1 MKINLHRPYYCDT
14 LGIDDPDGVIRGIY
28 VGGCV
33 DERNSWSCWEGAS
46 SHAHNHTKNE
56 WYGWACFLLPADVLT
71 PTGKMTAA
79 LAHEIAH
86 LMCPDQLH
94 TRAWKRTLATMG
106 FASEITR
113 CGFKAVR

>member
-1 MKINLHRPYYCDT
+1 MKILPGRPYYVDQ

-33 DERNSWSCWEGAS
+33 HERDSWSVWDGAS

-56 WYGWACFLLPADVLT
+56 FYGWICILSPKDVLT
-71 PTGKMTAA
+71 PSGKMAA
-79 LAHEIAH
+79 GLAHEIAH
-86 LMCPDQLH
+86 LLVPNVLH
-94 TRAWKRTLATMG
+94 TRAWKVQITKMG

-113 CGFKAVR
+113 CHLSPLK